1 MWNVIKKIFSSK
13 IFLGL
18 ISIILI
24 YFAFKKVDAKI
35 IISELSRVSIWF
47 VVFNLIYQFLILF
60 LIAYRWTILVFE
72 KPKFI
77 DAWNFVRAIYV
88 GMFYSLFFPSSGT
101 AIDMVKW
108 VPLIKRYPD
117 LSKQKLLGTLV
128 LDRMLT
134 LTAFYLM
141 AFVSLIGA
149 KLAGFNFPN
158 YLFLI
163 ISLIFL
169 VFVLFFVFLLNGKL
183 DILFNKIPYL
193 KNIKEVDSLLKDR
206 KKIIKCIGIGLITEI
221 LWLLPIW
228 FISNMFGAGFSLM
241 SIYVFVPLITTILI
255 LPISFSGFGAREQL
269 YLYFFG
275 QLGLN
280 NEKILLVS
288 TFFGII
294 GIVSCLLG
302 GIFMFAYGE
311 KEQK

>member
-1 MWNVIKKIFSSK
+1 MWQLIKKVVSSK

-18 ISIILI
+18 VSVVLI
-24 YFAFKKVDAKI
+24 YFAFRRVDVKVI
-35 IISELSRVSIWF
+35 VSELSKVPIWF
-47 VVFNLIYQFLILF
+47 VFFSLLYQFLILL

-72 KPKFI
+72 KPKLLDI
-77 DAWNFVRAIYV
+77 WNFVKAIYI
-88 GMFYSLFFPSSGT
+88 GMFYSLFFPSSGA
-101 AIDMVKW
+101 AIDAVKW
-108 VPLIKRYPD
+108 VPLTKRYPD
-117 LSKQKLLGTLV
+117 LSRSKLLGTLV
-128 LDRMLT
+128 LDRILT

-149 KLAGFNFPN
+149 KLAGFNFPS

-163 ISLIFL
+163 ISIIFL
-169 VFVLFFVFLLNGKL
+169 VFTLLFVFLINGKL
-183 DILFNKIPYL
+183 DILFNKVPYL
-193 KNIKEVDSLLKDR
+193 RSLKEVNSLLKER
-206 KKIIKCIGIGLITEI
+206 KRIIKCACIGLVTEV

-228 FISNMFGAGFSLM
+228 IISNMFGAGFSLL
-241 SIYVFVPLITTILI
+241 SVYVFVPLITTILI

-288 TFFGII
+288 TFFGMI

-302 GIFMFAYGE
+302 GIFMFTPVE
-311 KEQK
+311 RKQE